1 LALVS
6 LPFILI
12 QSLEIFRID
21 DGVLSLGKAY
31 SAERIAVAGPVV
43 QQRQT
48 KKKPRQPVRNR
59 YRYEKIELKTTAL
72 RGLSELVD

>member
-1 LALVS
+1 MALVS

-12 QSLEIFRID
+12 QSLEILRID

-43 QQRQT
+43 KQRQRN
-48 KKKPRQPVRNR
+48 KKPRQPVRNR
-59 YRYEKIELKTTAL
+59 YRYEKIELNTTAP
-72 RGLSELVD
+72 RRKVRI